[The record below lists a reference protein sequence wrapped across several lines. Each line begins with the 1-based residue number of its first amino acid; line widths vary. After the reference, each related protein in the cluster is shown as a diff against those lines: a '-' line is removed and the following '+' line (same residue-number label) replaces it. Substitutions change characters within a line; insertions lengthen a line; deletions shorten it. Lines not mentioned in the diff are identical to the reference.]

1 MLSVWGDEGHAGNRG
16 FSAMLADE
24 YILIFYRYHLWF
36 ELTEYNSAKVHNFNS
51 SFSIGF
57 SCRLTE
63 HGIPAQQKA
72 LTVVGNPNADTTLTR
87 ELYLHLGSKIIFAS

>member
-1 MLSVWGDEGHAGNRG
+1 ME

-24 YILIFYRYHLWF
+24 YILIFLSLSAHIR
-36 ELTEYNSAKVHNFNS
+36 LTEYNSSKVHNFNF

-63 HGIPAQQKA
+63 HRIPAQQKA
-72 LTVVGNPNADTTLTR
+72 LTLCATFLT
-87 ELYLHLGSKIIFAS
+87 H